1 MRVFKHGWFHYPQ
14 LPARPAQESGP
25 APGLSARNA
34 ALLANQVRVNSGA
47 TYAHNLMGDAGR
59 IVFKRLDTVASGPS
73 RGTNRGPGEAA

>member
-1 MRVFKHGWFHYPQ
+1 
-14 LPARPAQESGP
+14 
-25 APGLSARNA
+25 
-34 ALLANQVRVNSGA
+34 VNSGA